1 MRNKR
6 IRIIPILA
14 LALMIS
20 SCGYR
25 FTPTGGVVPESAK
38 TIAVPVFLN
47 GTNEPFVDVELTK
60 AVVEEFLTDG
70 RLKVVNLEEAD
81 LILRGKITKFDV
93 TPTAYTADS
102 HVQTYNVVIGVT
114 VSLEE
119 AKTQKVLFQDKGLGS
134 VFYASYTVTLGDIS
148 ATKTAKETAIKSAS
162 RDVASTI
169 RSRVLEGF

>member
-6 IRIIPILA
+6 IRIIPILV

-47 GTNEPFVDVELTK
+47 GTNEPFVDIELTK

>member
-1 MRNKR
+1 
-6 IRIIPILA
+6 
-14 LALMIS
+14 
-20 SCGYR
+20 
-25 FTPTGGVVPESAK
+25 
-38 TIAVPVFLN
+38 
-47 GTNEPFVDVELTK
+47 
-60 AVVEEFLTDG
+60 
-70 RLKVVNLEEAD
+70 
-81 LILRGKITKFDV
+81 
-93 TPTAYTADS
+93 
-102 HVQTYNVVIGVT
+102 VT